1 VLYFYKKEVFY
12 LMAYLDTVRTA
23 KEVVDSLWVVDGATD
38 VAQDAKDRA
47 EAAGVAHISYKGYAA
62 ALDNYESRDDV
73 ETLAHRRAREIS
85 TDDTQTDFT
94 RAADYDPFA

>member
-1 VLYFYKKEVFY
+1 
-12 LMAYLDTVRTA
+12 MAYLDTVRTA

-47 EAAGVAHISYKGYAA
+47 AAANVADVSYIGYAA
-62 ALDNYESRDDV
+62 AMDNYESRDDV
-73 ETLAHRRAREIS
+73 ETLARRRAREIS
-85 TDDTQTDFT
+85 VDDPATDFT